1 MTPVTE
7 PPTGLWPPG
16 TEDSIGQ
23 VGEFLVWASLIT
35 QSGGALHVFLPVLD
49 RGLDAVVHRLRDS
62 AYIGLQVKTK
72 TFVQASEAT
81 IAVLES
87 HLYTDDQLLIGVRLD
102 GAGLGPY
109 ALVVDASTLRSKAGR
124 IVDGTRELLVADM
137 PIEPIPGHKWSSDL
151 VSIQQLADR
160 VGGEPVPGLGPPERR
175 VPESASVIGTV
186 GELEV
191 ARRVATL
198 EDCGLFR
205 PFPDL
210 ETAELLVRRLA
221 TGSTLGLQIKTA
233 ELDEPH
239 SYRHILIHRSSFVA
253 APTTFVVAVAWIV
266 PERRFHP
273 TCLVVPSA
281 VVPSIAGMSGE
292 YFELHFRPDGSR
304 EASRLDPYR
313 LPLDGLAAAISQR
326 LG

>member
-1 MTPVTE
+1 MKDSESTA
-7 PPTGLWPPG
+7 WPAG
-16 TEDSIGQ
+16 AEQSIGQ
-23 VGEFLVWASLIT
+23 AGEFLVWAHLIT
-35 QSGGALHVFLPVLD
+35 QSGGGLHVFLPILD
-49 RGLDAVVHRLRDS
+49 RGLDAIVHRLGDG
-62 AYIGLQVKTK
+62 AYLGLQVKTK
-72 TFVQASEAT
+72 TFTQASEAT

-109 ALVVDASTLRSKAGR
+109 ALVVDSSTFRRKAGR
-124 IVDGTRELLVADM
+124 VVDGTRELLVADM
-137 PIEPIPGHKWSSDL
+137 PIEPIPGHKWTSDL
-151 VSIQQLADR
+151 VPIQQLAVR
-160 VGGEPVPGLGPPERR
+160 LGAEPVPRVGPPELLI
-175 VPESASVIGTV
+175 PDAASMFGTV

-191 ARRVATL
+191 ARRLATL
-198 EDCGLFR
+198 SDCSLFR

-233 ELDEPH
+233 ELDQPH

-266 PERRFHP
+266 PERRFHS
-273 TCLVVPSA
+273 TCLVIPSA

-292 YFELHFRPDGSR
+292 YFELHFRPDGSS

-313 LPLDGLAAAISQR
+313 VPLDGLADEVASR